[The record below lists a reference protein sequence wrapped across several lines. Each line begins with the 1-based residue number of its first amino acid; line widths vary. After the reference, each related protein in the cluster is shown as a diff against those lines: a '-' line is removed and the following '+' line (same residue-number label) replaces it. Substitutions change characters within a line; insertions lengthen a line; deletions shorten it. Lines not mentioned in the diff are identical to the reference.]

1 MDVSAAVVA
10 PHHSSNRLIC
20 AVVSLL
26 VQYATRR
33 RPRCPPKEYSRRH
46 DICEA
51 TGPGVVDEVREMDK
65 QAREAHKEVL
75 NGLSEAPSKLNLR
88 LAFNMKDEQYES
100 KTCCDQH

>member
-33 RPRCPPKEYSRRH
+33 RPRCPPKGYSTRH

-51 TGPGVVDEVREMDK
+51 TGPGVVDEVGEKWTNKHERRTK
-65 QAREAHKEVL
+65 K
-75 NGLSEAPSKLNLR
+75 
-88 LAFNMKDEQYES
+88 F
-100 KTCCDQH
+100 